1 MNGVLLACAASTLFM
16 VGLAWFVQVVH
27 YPLFP
32 LVGEE
37 RFATFH
43 EAHSSRT
50 SLVVGL
56 PMLVEL
62 VSSLALVTDPPGG
75 EAWLAILGAI
85 LAVAIWVLT
94 GAVLAPQHGLI
105 GREGPTAR
113 NLQRL
118 VRWSWP
124 RTVLWTGHGIVVVA
138 MLSLVT
144 EAQ

>member
-1 MNGVLLACAASTLFM
+1 MSAVLLACAASTLFM

-32 LVGEE
+32 LVGDE
-37 RFATFH
+37 RFGDFH

-50 SLVVGL
+50 SLVVAL

-62 VSSLALVTDPPGG
+62 VSSLALVMNPPGD
-75 EAWLAILGAI
+75 EAWLAILGAV

-94 GAVLAPQHGLI
+94 GAVLAPLHGRI

-113 NLQRL
+113 NLDRL
-118 VRWSWP
+118 VRLSWP

-138 MLSLVT
+138 MLSLVA
-144 EAQ
+144 EAP

>member
-1 MNGVLLACAASTLFM
+1 MTAVLLACVASTLFM

-32 LVGEE
+32 MVGDE
-37 RFATFH
+37 RFAAFH

-50 SLVVGL
+50 SLVVAL

-62 VSSLALVTDPPGG
+62 VSSLALVTNPPGD
-75 EAWLAILGAI
+75 EAWLAILGAV

-94 GAVLAPQHGLI
+94 GAVLAPLHGRI

-113 NLQRL
+113 NLDRL
-118 VRWSWP
+118 VRLSWP

-138 MLSLVT
+138 MLSLVA
-144 EAQ
+144 EAP